1 MTQSS
6 EELFQQARERLAGGV
21 SHESRFK
28 GPHPKYI
35 ERAEGARKW
44 EVDGKEYI
52 DYAMGSAS
60 LLLGH
65 VIQMDNMLQNP

>member
-28 GPHPKYI
+28 GPHPK
-35 ERAEGARKW
+35 RAEGARKW

-52 DYAMGSAS
+52 D
-60 LLLGH
+60 
-65 VIQMDNMLQNP
+65 